1 MGRVVFAIWTENYF
15 VDDAALDG
23 VAARNL
29 LAIHHQERIWMCAR
43 PAGDHDNY
51 QIADQWNVNL
61 KIESAHERLAVEQ
74 QLRSASQLSLR
85 IQVLAVRGPL
95 RSASLVRRWLAVH
108 NQHPGP
114 LPPVRIIPDVGVM
127 VPVRAE
133 GETVYARGRNVW
145 FAVENKTA
153 YGLVDRLSLVHL
165 SDIEKMH
172 AV

>member
-95 RSASLVRRWLAVH
+95 RSASLVL
-108 NQHPGP
+108 
-114 LPPVRIIPDVGVM
+114 VRKG
-127 VPVRAE
+127 
-133 GETVYARGRNVW
+133 G
-145 FAVENKTA
+145 F
-153 YGLVDRLSLVHL
+153 
-165 SDIEKMH
+165 
-172 AV
+172 